1 MVKSINVTEI
11 EWTNKLL
18 RQVSGQS
25 SWQSNVYKHQCHA
38 WCPTS
43 IQLATWAVSR

>member
-1 MVKSINVTEI
+1 MNAPVSSRDLVCNIHCVLPIRVMVKSINVTEI

-25 SWQSNVYKHQCHA
+25 S
-38 WCPTS
+38 
-43 IQLATWAVSR
+43 